1 VTAAF
6 GGRILDTSAILNVAT
21 GASVY
26 GRALRDTALG
36 EGMTLSV
43 PAAAL
48 AAAWAAAG
56 PLGRL
61 FLDQLL
67 DVPVVVVDPL
77 DGPAARTVGVVLA
90 FPSVPG
96 SYTLDQGHVVAV
108 ARGRGW
114 PIISADPTWLLR
126 LEPNVDVEPLP

>member
-1 VTAAF
+1 
-6 GGRILDTSAILNVAT
+6 L
-21 GASVY
+21 
-26 GRALRDTALG
+26 RATALG

-77 DGPAARTVGVVLA
+77 DGPAARMVGAVLGL
-90 FPSVPG
+90 PSVPG
-96 SYTLDQGHVVAV
+96 RYPLDQGHVVAV

-114 PIISADPTWLLR
+114 PIISTDPTWLLR
-126 LEPNVDVEPLP
+126 LEPNVDVELLP